1 MKSHGFIIALLLS
14 QCLYAE
20 TTVKNSAPFSFPT
33 TVGVMTAGSLVSA
46 SEATFTGRTHFSRAN
61 AIDFSWSLTST
72 AKKGSIAIFTVSGAC
87 VTTIPIASQSGSSA
101 VDISGGKL
109 AHGIYFAKLAYGS
122 FERTVNFIVY
132 R

>member
-1 MKSHGFIIALLLS
+1 MKNSFLILALVFS
-14 QCLYAE
+14 CLYAE
-20 TTVKNSAPFSFPT
+20 TTVKSSVPFSFPT
-33 TVGVMTAGSLVSA
+33 TVGLMTGGRLA
-46 SEATFTGRTHFSRAN
+46 SVNEASFAGRTRFSSAT

-72 AKKGSIAIFTVSGAC
+72 AKKGSFAIFTVSGAC
-87 VTTIPIASQSGSSA
+87 VKTIPIATQSGSIA

-122 FERTVNFIVY
+122 FERTINFIVY